1 MTQIMKNQIK
11 LVVGTRVAL
20 CSRVVQG
27 KSTFLRVDKDLGDA
41 RYLGFDYTIQS
52 KALHTGYMRVRPK
65 DFFKC
70 ATSFVEPLI
79 IN

>member
-1 MTQIMKNQIK
+1 MKNQIK
-11 LVVGTRVAL
+11 LVVGTRLTL
-20 CSRVVQG
+20 CTRVVRG
-27 KSTFLRVDKDLGDA
+27 TVTFIRVDKSLGDA

-70 ATSFVEPLI
+70 ATSFIEPLI

>member
-1 MTQIMKNQIK
+1 MKNQIK

-27 KSTFLRVDKDLGDA
+27 KFTFLRLDKDLGDA
-41 RYLGFDYTIQS
+41 RHNGFDCTIQS
-52 KALHTGYMRVRPK
+52 QALHIAAMRVRPK
-65 DFFKC
+65 DFFKS
-70 ATSFVEPLI
+70 ATSFIQPLI

>member
-1 MTQIMKNQIK
+1 MKNQIK
-11 LVVGTRVAL
+11 LVVGTRLVL
-20 CSRVVQG
+20 CTRVVRG
-27 KSTFLRVDKDLGDA
+27 KSTFIRVDKCLGDA
-41 RYLGFDYTIQS
+41 RYNGFDYTTQS
-52 KALHTGYMRVRPK
+52 QALFTAKMRVRPN

>member
-1 MTQIMKNQIK
+1 MSANQIK

-20 CSRVVQG
+20 CSRVVRG
-27 KSTFLRVDKDLGDA
+27 TVTFLRVDRDLGDA
-41 RYLGFDYTIQS
+41 RHNGFDYTAQS
-52 KALHTGYMRVRPK
+52 QALNTAKMRVRPK

-70 ATSFVEPLI
+70 STSFVEPLI